1 MPGLALA
8 TCAALPDGD
17 PDDAALMEAFRA
29 KGVDARWAVWDD
41 PQLDWS
47 AFDGVLLRST
57 WDYSRR
63 RAAFLTWARAAPRLI
78 NPPEPVRWN
87 TDKRYLSELA
97 AAGLAVV
104 PTNFVAPG
112 EQLPPDGGEV
122 VVKPSVSAGSK
133 DTARFPAGDARAA
146 ALARQ
151 IHGSGRTAMIQP
163 YLDSVD
169 ARGEAALVF
178 IDGGFSHAARKG
190 PLLRSGAAPVG
201 GLFAEE
207 EIGAHEAT
215 DGERLLAERVIAWVS
230 ARFGAPAYARVDLV
244 ADQTGAP
251 TLLELELTEPSLFF
265 SQRPAAA
272 EELARAVRA
281 RLG

>member
-104 PTNFVAPG
+104 PTTSSPPG
-112 EQLPPDGGEV
+112 
-122 VVKPSVSAGSK
+122 SSS
-133 DTARFPAGDARAA
+133 R
-146 ALARQ
+146 
-151 IHGSGRTAMIQP
+151 RTA
-163 YLDSVD
+163 
-169 ARGEAALVF
+169 AR
-178 IDGGFSHAARKG
+178 
-190 PLLRSGAAPVG
+190 
-201 GLFAEE
+201 
-207 EIGAHEAT
+207 
-215 DGERLLAERVIAWVS
+215 WW
-230 ARFGAPAYARVDLV
+230 
-244 ADQTGAP
+244 
-251 TLLELELTEPSLFF
+251 
-265 SQRPAAA
+265 
-272 EELARAVRA
+272 
-281 RLG
+281 